1 MKQTKCLLCAATAK
15 LHKQNYPGYQEL
27 ETFDIYHCYSCN
39 TSFSLPRVD
48 ASAIYDQIYR
58 NGAKVPL
65 YDRYWR
71 YKDTVKTHPN
81 PLQYLYEAEE
91 AYWAPVTALRD
102 KIKDKKNARILEVGC
117 GMGYLTYSLIKD
129 GYNATG
135 LDISQNAVDEA
146 IRNFGEH
153 YICADIFK
161 FAEEHKDYYDIVIM
175 TEVIEHVDSPVE
187 FLLAGLQIVSG
198 GGAINSNH
206 SQQDYISQQYHLE
219 YGFTTDTLLVV

>member
-1 MKQTKCLLCAATAK
+1 MKQTKCLLCGATAE
-15 LHKQNYPGYQEL
+15 LHKQKYPGYQEPQ
-27 ETFDIYHCYSCN
+27 TFDICYCRSCN
-39 TSFSLPRVD
+39 TSFSLPRTD
-48 ASAIYDQIYR
+48 ATAIYNRIYQY
-58 NGAKVPL
+58 GHEVPF

-81 PLQYLYEAEE
+81 PIQYLHDAEE
-91 AYWAPVTALRD
+91 AYWGGLTVL
-102 KIKDKKNARILEVGC
+102 KQKVKDKKNANILEVGC

-135 LDISQNAVDEA
+135 LDISQHAVDEA

-161 FAEEHKDYYDIVIM
+161 YAEEHRDYYDIIIM

-187 FLLAGLQIVSG
+187 LLRAVLQVVKRG
-198 GGAINSNH
+198 GGDYSNH
-206 SQQDYISQQYHLE
+206 SQQNYISR
-219 YGFTTDTLLVV
+219 